1 VQGHFQQIEEKTANY
16 LLFMPTQP
24 GVLCVIYFMD
34 ELVSSRHLFLNK
46 LGGGKSRPGVKEG
59 VEHWVYWIGLPGG
72 AGKED
77 MGYSSRFQNLP
88 IGRAAAKKQ
97 RGGVD
102 CEI

>member
-1 VQGHFQQIEEKTANY
+1 MQGHFEKIEEKTANQ
-16 LLFMPTQP
+16 LLFMSTQL

-59 VEHWVYWIGLPGG
+59 VEHWVYWIVLPGD

-77 MGYSSRFQNLP
+77 MAYNSRFQNLP
-88 IGRAAAKKQ
+88 IGRAEA
-97 RGGVD
+97 
-102 CEI
+102 